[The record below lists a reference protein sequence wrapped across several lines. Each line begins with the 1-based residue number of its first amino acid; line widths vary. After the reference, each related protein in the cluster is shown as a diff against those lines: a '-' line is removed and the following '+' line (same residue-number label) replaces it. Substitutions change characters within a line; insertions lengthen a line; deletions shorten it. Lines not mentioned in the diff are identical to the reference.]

1 MAYEVT
7 ATRRRPG
14 RFEDLVGQE
23 FVVSTLKSS
32 IENGQIAH
40 AYLFS
45 GPRGCG
51 KTSSAR
57 ILAKSLNCQ
66 NGPTV
71 NPCGVCSSCKEIAA
85 GTSLDVIEIDGASNT
100 SVNDIRQIKDEVLYP
115 PNSGKY
121 KIYIIDEVHM
131 LSTSAFNALLKTI
144 EEPPPY
150 IIFIFATT
158 ELHKVPA
165 TIKSRCQHFNFKLVD
180 IEKIKESLDAAC
192 KEMNITAEEEALFWI
207 AKESTGSMRDAYTLF
222 DQVAAFSGGNITY
235 EKIREKLGVVG
246 LDSINGLAELCADCK
261 TGEVLET
268 CDRILSSGISI
279 EQLIT
284 GCTEYFRSLLLIK
297 NGITKD
303 SILGHPVSRY
313 SRKALESWSSIQLER
328 ALSLLLELF
337 RNIKYSLSPRYELD
351 VTFSRLSWL
360 SSYVSTAEVKAALDR
375 AMGFLGGRG
384 GPALETGNEGENS
397 SGGNGNFSF
406 EKKNNPVNNPAE
418 DIPGAWVHQNGTYG
432 TGLDGE
438 NTENIEE
445 KKQEDSFSAT
455 GLENREN
462 MPAQDSDEREFTEED
477 YFSLMRNGL
486 NKKPL
491 RDNGIPASGS
501 VPDSAGEDAGLKTG
515 GNARVPNKNSAVEM
529 VKEAFWGNIVYQEKP
544 ETN

>member
-235 EKIREKLGVVG
+235 EKIREKLGIVG

-279 EQLIT
+279 EQFIN

-303 SILGHPVSRY
+303 SILGLPVSRY
-313 SRKALESWSSIQLER
+313 SSKALESWSSIQLER

-337 RNIKYSLSPRYELD
+337 RNIKYSLSPRYELE

-360 SSYVSTAEVKAALDR
+360 SSYVSPAEVKVALDK
-375 AMGFLGGRG
+375 AMSFLGGKG
-384 GPALETGNEGENS
+384 VGSLETLSNGEGIP
-397 SGGNGNFSF
+397 GGNGISPF
-406 EKKNNPVNNPAE
+406 EKKNSPVADTSGILVQQSGVSGAAV
-418 DIPGAWVHQNGTYG
+418 DIKETEEKIQNGNLSG
-432 TGLDGE
+432 TEL
-438 NTENIEE
+438 E
-445 KKQEDSFSAT
+445 K
-455 GLENREN
+455 REN
-462 MPAQDSDEREFTEED
+462 PSVPDSDEKEFTEEY

-486 NKKPL
+486 NKKTVREEVVPPSAT
-491 RDNGIPASGS
+491 DPAGPGTGFK
-501 VPDSAGEDAGLKTG
+501 PDSNTG
-515 GNARVPNKNSAVEM
+515 FSNKNSAVEM
-529 VKEAFWGNIVYQEKP
+529 VKEAFWGNIVYQEKAD
-544 ETN
+544 TN

>member
-235 EKIREKLGVVG
+235 EKIREKLGIVG

-279 EQLIT
+279 EQFIN

-313 SRKALESWSSIQLER
+313 SSKALESWSSIQLER

-337 RNIKYSLSPRYELD
+337 RNIKYSLSPRYELE

-360 SSYVSTAEVKAALDR
+360 SSYVSPAEVKVALDK
-375 AMGFLGGRG
+375 AMSFLGGKG
-384 GPALETGNEGENS
+384 VGSLETLSNGEGIP
-397 SGGNGNFSF
+397 GGNGISPF
-406 EKKNNPVNNPAE
+406 EKKNSPVADTSGILVQQSGVSGAAV
-418 DIPGAWVHQNGTYG
+418 DIKET
-432 TGLDGE
+432 
-438 NTENIEE
+438 EE
-445 KKQEDSFSAT
+445 KIHNGNLSGTE
-455 GLENREN
+455 LEKREN
-462 MPAQDSDEREFTEED
+462 PSVPDSDEKEFTEEY

-486 NKKPL
+486 NKKTVREEVVPPSAT
-491 RDNGIPASGS
+491 DPAGPGTGFK
-501 VPDSAGEDAGLKTG
+501 PDSNAGFS
-515 GNARVPNKNSAVEM
+515 NKNSAVEM
-529 VKEAFWGNIVYQEKP
+529 VKEAFWGNIVYQEKAD
-544 ETN
+544 TN